1 VSTNPLRIIPPTLA
15 SVNKLGDLSKGIY
28 DGVMADMSS
37 KRRREGLGL
46 KEFLLSAWH
55 TLKLA
60 RKSGREEFLLYLKL
74 VFLGLFIVGSIG
86 FLIQFVGALIKLG

>member
-1 VSTNPLRIIPPTLA
+1 
-15 SVNKLGDLSKGIY
+15 
-28 DGVMADMSS
+28 M
-37 KRRREGLGL
+37 GL